1 MPTPT
6 GSYSLEAI
14 LEAANIEAP
23 DATDRIYSNE
33 VREIISHKLAW
44 IVRYGIGLFFVIIVA
59 LFTMCFFIYYPDI
72 VKAPVRIVGEN
83 LPKQIVSRTEAKLV
97 TLFAKQNTVVK
108 QGDILA
114 VLFSNADYKEV
125 LAFESWINRAEKQV
139 NAYNLNEVPTLPQ
152 LANLGDLQKSYQELS
167 LQLLSLIHI

>member
-6 GSYSLEAI
+6 GSYSLETI

-33 VREIISHKLAW
+33 VREIISHKPAW

-72 VKAPVRIVGEN
+72 VKA
-83 LPKQIVSRTEAKLV
+83 
-97 TLFAKQNTVVK
+97 
-108 QGDILA
+108 
-114 VLFSNADYKEV
+114 
-125 LAFESWINRAEKQV
+125 
-139 NAYNLNEVPTLPQ
+139 
-152 LANLGDLQKSYQELS
+152 
-167 LQLLSLIHI
+167 

>member
-1 MPTPT
+1 
-6 GSYSLEAI
+6 
-14 LEAANIEAP
+14 
-23 DATDRIYSNE
+23 
-33 VREIISHKLAW
+33 
-44 IVRYGIGLFFVIIVA
+44 
-59 LFTMCFFIYYPDI
+59 YPDI

-152 LANLGDLQKSYQELS
+152 LANLGDLQKS
-167 LQLLSLIHI
+167 